1 MKFCPS
7 PRAGSTVAR
16 YASFAMQR
24 LEVPQS
30 SSAAQEVP
38 SLAPLES
45 AAALAAPLAQ
55 LAHDARAAPGSRG
68 SAATTALH
76 AALTS
81 LPPLEANGAALLQ
94 LLDDG
99 AFHELRADDGSST
112 RMLAV
117 QTLLRLGYPWAL
129 QVHPDEL
136 AWFRRTQAAEK
147 QRKRLIV
154 LGVLGSLAVAAAWYF
169 GT

>member
-1 MKFCPS
+1 M
-7 PRAGSTVAR
+7 
-16 YASFAMQR
+16 
-24 LEVPQS
+24 
-30 SSAAQEVP
+30 P

-45 AAALAAPLAQ
+45 AAALAAPLAPLAQ
-55 LAHDARAAPGSRG
+55 LAHDARASPGSRG

-76 AALTS
+76 AALTL

-154 LGVLGSLAVAAAWYF
+154 LGVLGSLAVAAAWFF